1 MREDEARTFPQ
12 PEVQQPDPMM
22 DEQPVGWFR
31 VTLTTIGAAA
41 VLILVMYGLSRP
53 PEQPQM
59 AAAEPN
65 ATAPAG
71 GGAANNAGGKAQP
84 ANAPAQNPQT
94 NAQKPTT
101 TGQGSGDKGS
111 GDKGGS
117 KPGTGQAGASKTPP
131 AAGSSADST
140 VGPGAKQ
147 APQPK

>member
-1 MREDEARTFPQ
+1 MIMREDEARSFPQ

-59 AAAEPN
+59 AAAETN

-84 ANAPAQNPQT
+84 AKVPAQNPQA

-111 GDKGGS
+111 GDKG
-117 KPGTGQAGASKTPP
+117 GASKTPP